1 MNRKFVITGIAA
13 IILLGAGGFFF
24 WKGYPEKSGQEA
36 TNKQLLSQGAIFG
49 LVLSDENGNPRSLA
63 DYKEK
68 NIIIHAWATW
78 SPYCTRELKELAR
91 VKNEYGEKIEIIA
104 VNRGEAP
111 EAIRS
116 YFEKNS
122 THPGVLYFL
131 DPEDSFFKTIGGF
144 SMPETIFIDK
154 EGEVRFHKRGPMNT
168 EELRRRAQD
177 IFGI

>member
-1 MNRKFVITGIAA
+1 MNLKFVIAGIAA

-24 WKGYPEKSGQEA
+24 WNGYPQKSSQEA
-36 TNKQLLSQGAIFG
+36 TSKQPLSQGALFG
-49 LVLSDENGNPRSLA
+49 LVLSDESGNPRALA
-63 DYKEK
+63 DYKGK

-78 SPYCTRELKELAR
+78 CPYCAGELKELAR
-91 VKNEYGEKIEIIA
+91 VKDEYSEKIEIIA

-122 THPGVLYFL
+122 IHPGVLYFL
-131 DPEDSFFKTIGGF
+131 DPEDLFFKTIGGF

-154 EGEVRFHKRGPMNT
+154 KGEVRFHKRGPMKT